1 MRLHL
6 FSETKK
12 NKPGLPK
19 MTATEPS
26 SGANVWLAST
36 GFSST
41 NRFFI
46 AVGPNKKVKIEK
58 TKIEKVIL
66 KL

>member
-26 SGANVWLAST
+26 SGANV
-36 GFSST
+36 
-41 NRFFI
+41 
-46 AVGPNKKVKIEK
+46 
-58 TKIEKVIL
+58 
-66 KL
+66 